1 LSTSPS
7 SQCVAGHRDGAYH
20 TPSGDQR
27 SFYTLH
33 LYLNDSITD
42 GGDVKGGATTFHSMD
57 MTRRL
62 DVDPKMG
69 RVLIFQHAHLL
80 HSGDEVHE
88 GIKYTMRSDL
98 MYERVIEDE
107 DSDEDDDIM
116 NVS

>member
-1 LSTSPS
+1 MIL
-7 SQCVAGHRDGAYH
+7 VGHRDGCYI

-33 LYLNDSITD
+33 LYLNDSISS
-42 GGDVKGGATTFHSMD
+42 GGDVKGGATTFHSPD

-80 HSGDEVHE
+80 HSGDEVQE
-88 GIKYTMRSDL
+88 GMKYTMRSDL
-98 MYERVIEDE
+98 MYERVGIESD
-107 DSDEDDDIM
+107 DSDDIQ
-116 NVS
+116 